1 MNRRKILLNIF
12 IPLILGSLIY
22 YLFCPE
28 VIFVKNSVFS
38 IPKNPFITL
47 ARNYVMDMLWAYS
60 LTFAIFLIL
69 DNWMKTFIIASLFT
83 IIIEFLQLTSLI
95 QGTFDIVDIIAMLY
109 SICLAILV
117 IEHYHKRGIL

>member
-1 MNRRKILLNIF
+1 
-12 IPLILGSLIY
+12 
-22 YLFCPE
+22 
-28 VIFVKNSVFS
+28 
-38 IPKNPFITL
+38 
-47 ARNYVMDMLWAYS
+47 MDMLWAYS

-83 IIIEFLQLTSLI
+83 IIIEFLQLTPLI